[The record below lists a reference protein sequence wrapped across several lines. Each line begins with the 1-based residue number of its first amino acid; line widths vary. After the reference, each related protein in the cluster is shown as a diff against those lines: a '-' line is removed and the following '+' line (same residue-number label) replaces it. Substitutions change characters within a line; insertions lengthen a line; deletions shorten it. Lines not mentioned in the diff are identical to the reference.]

1 MGIIR
6 TEEQNKDLDR
16 RTEGQKDLD
25 NKDRRTEIKREEA
38 GVRPRSRSFCFEKL
52 YFGARPGFLLRGQTR
67 FFTSGPDPVFYFG
80 ARPVF

>member
-1 MGIIR
+1 MGGEIIR

-16 RTEGQKDLD
+16 RTEGQKKDLD

-52 YFGARPGFLLRGQTR
+52 YFGARPDFLLWGQNR
-67 FFTSGPDPVFYFG
+67 YLGE
-80 ARPVF
+80 A